1 MEKRGVSLNSHSG
14 YHFMLSEYNQ
24 GSLHILFKM
33 FGSPSLR
40 RLTRSFASDVD
51 VIAFG
56 LRYND
61 TTKVVFFLRFYCFL
75 FDQVG

>member
-24 GSLHILFKM
+24 GSLHIMFKM

-61 TTKVVFFLRFYCFL
+61 TTKVVFFSSLLL
-75 FDQVG
+75 FPF